1 MRKKNSKYIVAQTAV
16 EYALLVAAVCAVFV
30 SMFVY
35 VRRSVNAKLLIVQ
48 DQLNNAVRE
57 ESHEPQKRPA
67 GYGIRGVDRN
77 CERGVPDHGD
87 VYSPSCPG

>member
-1 MRKKNSKYIVAQTAV
+1 MKKKNPKYIVAQTAV

-48 DQLNNAVRE
+48 DQLNNAVR
-57 ESHEPQKRPA
+57 
-67 GYGIRGVDRN
+67 
-77 CERGVPDHGD
+77 
-87 VYSPSCPG
+87 